1 MINLTP
7 YQEQI
12 VLYNALVEAVGG
24 IKAKQIIERQKLEY
38 AAIMNCSNIETR

>member
-12 VLYNALVEAVGG
+12 VLYNALVEAVGVL
-24 IKAKQIIERQKLEY
+24 KAKQLIEKQKLEY
-38 AAIMNCSNIETR
+38 AAIMNSSNIETR

>member
-12 VLYNALVEAVGG
+12 VLYNALVESVGEV
-24 IKAKQIIERQKLEY
+24 KAKQIIERQKLEY
-38 AAIMNCSNIETR
+38 AVKHTREQIETR

>member
-12 VLYNALVEAVGG
+12 VLYNTLVEAVGVV
-24 IKAKQIIERQKLEY
+24 KAKQLIERQKLEY
-38 AAIMNCSNIETR
+38 AAIMNSSNIETR